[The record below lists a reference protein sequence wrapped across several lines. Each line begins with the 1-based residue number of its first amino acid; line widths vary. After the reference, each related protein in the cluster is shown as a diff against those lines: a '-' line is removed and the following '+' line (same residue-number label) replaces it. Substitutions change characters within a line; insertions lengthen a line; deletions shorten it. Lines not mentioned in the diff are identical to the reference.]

1 MNFAFEFPWRE
12 IEMSA
17 RLLLAALLGAGVG
30 YEREHADKPAGLR
43 THTLVSLGAAL
54 FTVVSLYGFDGV
66 GDPARVAAQIVTGI
80 GFLGAGAILRN
91 EATVKGLTTAAS
103 IWTTAA
109 IGMAVG
115 VGMYA
120 MSVVTT
126 LIVLAVLRLI
136 RTRKDA

>member
-91 EATVKGLTTAAS
+91 EATIKGLTTAAS

-126 LIVLAVLRLI
+126 LIVLAILRLI
-136 RTRKDA
+136 KTRKDA

>member
-1 MNFAFEFPWRE
+1 MTWLFELPWQE

-17 RLLLAALLGAGVG
+17 RLLLAALFGAGVG

-54 FTVVSLYGFDGV
+54 FTVVSLYGFGNV

-120 MSVVTT
+120 MSAVTT

-136 RTRKDA
+136 KTRKDA